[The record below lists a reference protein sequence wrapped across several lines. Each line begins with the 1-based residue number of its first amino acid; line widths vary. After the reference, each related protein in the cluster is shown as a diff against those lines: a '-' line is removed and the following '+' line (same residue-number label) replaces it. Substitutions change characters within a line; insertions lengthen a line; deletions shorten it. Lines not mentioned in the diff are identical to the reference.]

1 MDEHDD
7 FGKFRNKLIDLAIE
21 EVRARKEHPGV
32 ISDERLKYR
41 WNLSDV
47 EREHVKSCNLCRSR
61 MHFLYQNSSPKE
73 RRDVM
78 RKGLQ
83 RGNELTLA
91 EIEEMLN
98 PIDGLLLLDEE
109 GVHQED
115 CPCQLLIEIINKFF
129 GWKVLPRKK
138 NLLERIFRS

>member
-1 MDEHDD
+1 MKDHEDLD
-7 FGKFRNKLIDLAIE
+7 KFRKKLIDLAVE
-21 EVRARKEHPGV
+21 EVRARIEHFGV

-61 MHFLYQNSSPKE
+61 MNFLYHNSSSEE
-73 RRDVM
+73 RKLVM

-83 RGNELTLA
+83 KSRELTLA

-98 PIDGLLLLDEE
+98 LIIED

-115 CPCQLLIEIINKFF
+115 CPCELLIEIVNKSF
-129 GWKVLPRKK
+129 GWKVLPRRP
-138 NLLERIFRS
+138 NFIERIFGF